1 MNINHHNLSNLL
13 SRSDAAKYLGVTAS
27 ALAAWACNKRY
38 HLPFVKV
45 GLLAKYRMED
55 LDAFITRNT
64 VGGEILQ

>member
-1 MNINHHNLSNLL
+1 MNKNLVFSSALL
-13 SRSDAAKYLGVTAS
+13 SRYQAAQYLGVTAS

-45 GLLAKYRMED
+45 GRLAKYRMED

-64 VGGEILQ
+64 VGGRVLA